1 MDEPLSGAPL
11 STEQYRTLAAFRHAL
26 RRFLAFSSRE
36 AEAAGLAPQQYQA
49 LLAIKGHAGD
59 DPISMRQ
66 LAEQLLVREHTAA
79 ELVNR
84 MEAAQL
90 VRRAP
95 APGDAR
101 RVALLLTATGEDSLR
116 RLAAV
121 HLRELRQHAATMNR
135 LLALFEGAAS
145 DPNLK

>member
-1 MDEPLSGAPL
+1 LDQPPPAAPVTL
-11 STEQYRTLAAFRHAL
+11 EQYRALAGFRYQL

-49 LLAIKGHAGD
+49 LLAIKGHHGPDAITMG
-59 DPISMRQ
+59 Q
-66 LAEQLLVREHTAA
+66 LADQLLVRQHSAA

-84 MEAAQL
+84 MQGAGL
-90 VRRAP
+90 VCRAP

-101 RVALLLTATGEDSLR
+101 KVAVLLTVAGEAALA

-121 HLRELRQHAATMNR
+121 HLRELRQQGAAMAR
-135 LLALFEGAAS
+135 LLSSIDGRDA
-145 DPNLK
+145 

>member
-1 MDEPLSGAPL
+1 LDEPLAETSL
-11 STEQYRTLAAFRHAL
+11 SLEQYRTLAAFRYAL

-49 LLAIKGHAGD
+49 LLAIKGHAGAA
-59 DPISMRQ
+59 PITMRQ
-66 LAEQLLVREHTAA
+66 LAEQLLVRQHTAA

-101 RVALLLTATGEDSLR
+101 RVALLLTPKGEQSLR

-121 HLRELRQHAATMNR
+121 HLRELRQHATTMNR
-135 LLALFEGAAS
+135 LLALFERR
-145 DPNLK
+145 DD

>member
-1 MDEPLSGAPL
+1 MAPPPAPPLTP
-11 STEQYRTLAAFRHAL
+11 EQYRALAAFRYQL

-49 LLAIKGHAGD
+49 MLAIKAHVGERSITIGE
-59 DPISMRQ
+59 
-66 LAEQLLVREHTAA
+66 LAEQLLVRQHSAA

-84 MEAAQL
+84 MEAAGL

-101 RVALLLTATGEDSLR
+101 RVAVLLTDRGEDALKS
-116 RLAAV
+116 LAAT
-121 HLRELRQHAATMNR
+121 HLRELTQNEGLVGR
-135 LLALFEGAAS
+135 LLTLLNKNES
-145 DPNLK
+145 